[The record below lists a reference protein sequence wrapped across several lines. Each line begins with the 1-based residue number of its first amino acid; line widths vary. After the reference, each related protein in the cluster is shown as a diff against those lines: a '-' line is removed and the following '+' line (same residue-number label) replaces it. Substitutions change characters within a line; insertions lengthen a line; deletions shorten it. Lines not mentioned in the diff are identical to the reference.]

1 MMAPALAAAEFYSK
15 LTYGQVDPVYR
26 ADVAAWVI

>member
-1 MMAPALAAAEFYSK
+1 MAPALVAVEFYFQQ
-15 LTYGQVDPVYR
+15 TFGQVDPVYR